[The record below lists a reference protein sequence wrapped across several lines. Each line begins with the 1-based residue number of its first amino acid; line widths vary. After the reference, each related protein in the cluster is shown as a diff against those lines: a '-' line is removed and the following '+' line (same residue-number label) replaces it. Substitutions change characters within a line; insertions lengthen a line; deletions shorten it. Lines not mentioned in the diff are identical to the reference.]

1 MDAGRRPPVKLS
13 YIEAYKLGNAQSAG
27 EGQMQHGAIA
37 YAKGGSSIGSIEQ
50 RLHLKPR
57 Q

>member
-1 MDAGRRPPVKLS
+1 MNAGRGPPVELP
-13 YIEAYKLGNAQSAG
+13 YIEADKLGNAQSAG
-27 EGQMQHGAIA
+27 KCQMQHGAIA